1 MKHIKKFNE
10 SDEMKLDMEYIE
22 HCFREVMEDDK
33 FRFESID
40 IPQIYDKKGV
50 QFTISTWLEKSVAF
64 DINKPFNHWFYN
76 PVKFEDVDGNNT
88 EVTDFFENWVIMS
101 KKVDSAIKR
110 LIDEYPEYKVEKI
123 LCKSPILRINILLM

>member
-10 SDEMKLDMEYIE
+10 SDETKLDMEYIQ

-40 IPQIYDKKGV
+40 IYKCV
-50 QFTISTWLEKSVAF
+50 QFSISTWLEKSVGF
-64 DINKPFNHWFYN
+64 DINKPFNYWSYN

-101 KKVDSAIKR
+101 KKVDASIKR
-110 LIDEYPEYKVEKI
+110 LLDEYPEYEVNKI
-123 LCKSPILRINILLM
+123 LCKSPSLRINIVLY